1 MNQLYLLLV
10 TTIAINLIFF
20 LNLDRLNH
28 FFNFYDYP
36 EKKRKIHKSKT
47 SLLGGS
53 IFFVCLNIYFIF
65 DYYYFKKFINFS
77 YISIFLSITLIFIIG
92 VIDDKKDIKAF
103 IKSIFFILIILVF
116 IFPNENLVIQNLR
129 FSFLE
134 NEINLGNLSIYF
146 TILCIFLFVNS
157 FNMYDGINGQAGLYI
172 ITIFSYFFYK
182 GILNEMSL
190 SLIICTILFLYLNL
204 KNKIFLGDNGSLL
217 VSLLISVVVIKS
229 YNENLIINCDEIFI
243 LMMMPGIDMAR
254 LFIER
259 GLKKKNP
266 LTADGNHFHHILLKR
281 FKLNY
286 VLLINFTL
294 ILVPI
299 IAYLIDISSP
309 KIIISFLIIYLF
321 MYIKLKS
328 S

>member
-1 MNQLYLLLV
+1 
-10 TTIAINLIFF
+10 
-20 LNLDRLNH
+20 
-28 FFNFYDYP
+28 
-36 EKKRKIHKSKT
+36 
-47 SLLGGS
+47 
-53 IFFVCLNIYFIF
+53 
-65 DYYYFKKFINFS
+65 
-77 YISIFLSITLIFIIG
+77 
-92 VIDDKKDIKAF
+92 
-103 IKSIFFILIILVF
+103 
-116 IFPNENLVIQNLR
+116 
-129 FSFLE
+129 
-134 NEINLGNLSIYF
+134 
-146 TILCIFLFVNS
+146 
-157 FNMYDGINGQAGLYI
+157 
-172 ITIFSYFFYK
+172 
-182 GILNEMSL
+182 
-190 SLIICTILFLYLNL
+190 
-204 KNKIFLGDNGSLL
+204 
-217 VSLLISVVVIKS
+217 VIKS